1 MKYSRTIIA
10 LWRRVIVFII
20 LKISKRWG
28 VRRERDAKG
37 KVLEWIKGDGRTD
50 RERYRRGRAGMW
62 WDGRRGRGGQGEWK
76 ELGKKVLW
84 M

>member
-1 MKYSRTIIA
+1 MVGQIEK
-10 LWRRVIVFII
+10 
-20 LKISKRWG
+20 
-28 VRRERDAKG
+28 DKG
-37 KVLEWIKGDGRTD
+37 EGG
-50 RERYRRGRAGMW
+50 AGMW